1 MSKEDDIDDITR
13 RLEKLNPNFFQRSPS
28 SETVRTSFREQQI
41 TNTTNQESESIE
53 PNKNESE
60 TSEACIQ
67 CITPIPALSWKDIYP
82 GDHIIFAGRIYDHHA
97 IVVHKY
103 PINETDAN
111 KVCLELVHATN
122 TTTKAFMASFH
133 PFGNKA
139 KLRKVKEDIDLT
151 KRKVMIY
158 VYQNTIKHFNP
169 KEVISRAI
177 AEADS
182 DGEGGKGEFVYDLFV
197 NNCEH
202 FATWCVTGK
211 KLSLQVRK
219 VGMIVKMF
227 FRSGFRGMSDENQR
241 NEKEFKSGMLCKTCY
256 ERNKQLLCAE
266 KTKIQDKNH
275 VQIGEIIMYSYYNLW
290 HCAVVLEIIETTEKE
305 VQCKIA
311 HYAFCG
317 FWKHRT
323 IQEDPLPIPLDG
335 SMFVITYSEEYNVY
349 EPQEVVKR
357 ARSRIGEQLFAF
369 FSNDSSQFARWCKL
383 KLHREDEKNVTRT
396 TRISFHT

>member
-1 MSKEDDIDDITR
+1 MSNEEDIDDITR
-13 RLEKLNPNFFQRSPS
+13 RLEKFNPNFFQRSPS
-28 SETVRTSFREQQI
+28 SETVKSSFREHQI
-41 TNTTNQESESIE
+41 TNATNQESESIE
-53 PNKNESE
+53 PNKNESG

-67 CITPIPALSWKDIYP
+67 CITPIPALVWKDICP

-103 PINETDAN
+103 PINETDEN
-111 KVCLELVHATN
+111 RVCLELVHATN
-122 TTTKAFMASFH
+122 TATKAFMASFH

-151 KRKVMIY
+151 KSKVMIY

-169 KEVISRAI
+169 DEIIKRAI
-177 AEADS
+177 AEADA
-182 DGEGGKGEFVYDLFV
+182 DAEGGKGEFKYDLFV

-202 FATWCVTGK
+202 FATWCVTGQT
-211 KLSLQVRK
+211 LSLQVRK

-227 FRSGFRGMSDENQR
+227 FRSGFRGISDENQR

-266 KTKIQDKNH
+266 KTTIQDKNH

-290 HCAVVLEIIETTEKE
+290 HCAVVLEIIETTEKV

-311 HYAFCG
+311 HNAFCG

-383 KLHREDEKNVTRT
+383 KLHRDEKNVTRT
-396 TRISFHT
+396 TRISFKT

>member
-1 MSKEDDIDDITR
+1 MSNEENKDEITR
-13 RLEKLNPNFFQRSPS
+13 RLEKFNPSFFQRSPS
-28 SETVRTSFREQQI
+28 SGTVRSSFRKQHI
-41 TNTTNQESESIE
+41 TTTTNQESAPIE
-53 PNKNESE
+53 TNKNECE
-60 TSEACIQ
+60 TSETCIQ
-67 CITPIPALSWKDIYP
+67 CITPIPALSWNDIYA

-103 PINETDAN
+103 PINEADET

-122 TTTKAFMASFH
+122 TATKAFMASFH

-139 KLRKVKEDIDLT
+139 KLRKMKEEVDLT
-151 KRKVMIY
+151 KSKVMIY
-158 VYQNTIKHFNP
+158 VYQNTIKHFHP
-169 KEVISRAI
+169 EEIIKRAI
-177 AEADS
+177 AEADA
-182 DGEGGKGEFVYDLFV
+182 DAEGGKGEFVYDLFV

-202 FATWCVTGK
+202 FATWCVTGQ

-227 FRSGFRGMSDENQR
+227 FRNGFRGISDENQR
-241 NEKEFKSGMLCKTCY
+241 NEKEFKSGMLCETCY

-266 KTKIQDKNH
+266 KTKIQNKNH

-305 VQCKIA
+305 VRCKIA

-335 SMFVITYSEEYNVY
+335 SMFVITYSKEYNVY

-357 ARSRIGEQLFAF
+357 ARSRIGEQLFSF

-383 KLHREDEKNVTRT
+383 KLHREDEKNTK
-396 TRISFHT
+396 RISFTT

>member
-1 MSKEDDIDDITR
+1 MSNEEDIDEITR
-13 RLEKLNPNFFQRSPS
+13 RLEKFNPNFFQRSPS
-28 SETVRTSFREQQI
+28 SETVRSSFREQQI
-41 TNTTNQESESIE
+41 TTTTNQESAPIE
-53 PNKNESE
+53 TNKNEGE

-103 PINETDAN
+103 PINEADKT
-111 KVCLELVHATN
+111 KVCLDLVHATN
-122 TTTKAFMASFH
+122 TATKAFMASFH

-139 KLRKVKEDIDLT
+139 KLRKMKEEVDLT
-151 KRKVMIY
+151 KSKVMIY

-169 KEVISRAI
+169 EEIIKRAI
-177 AEADS
+177 AEADA
-182 DGEGGKGEFVYDLFV
+182 DAEGGK
-197 NNCEH
+197 
-202 FATWCVTGK
+202 
-211 KLSLQVRK
+211 
-219 VGMIVKMF
+219 
-227 FRSGFRGMSDENQR
+227 
-241 NEKEFKSGMLCKTCY
+241 
-256 ERNKQLLCAE
+256 E
-266 KTKIQDKNH
+266 KTTIQNKNH

-305 VQCKIA
+305 VRCKIA

-383 KLHREDEKNVTRT
+383 KLHREDEKNTKRT
-396 TRISFHT
+396 TRISFTT